1 MKDINQTIETM
12 KPSGIRKYFDLANS
26 MEGVISLGVGEPDF
40 DTPWH
45 ISAAAIESF
54 KDGHTH
60 YTANRGLLSLRKEIA
75 NYYRKRFGV
84 SYDPETEI
92 LVTVGGSEAVDL
104 CCRTLIE
111 PGDEVIVL
119 DPNYVAY
126 EPAILMAGGKPVYI
140 ELTQENDFKLLPE
153 DLEKALSPK
162 TKAILLNFP
171 SNPTGGVMTEE
182 DYRKLLPLFEK
193 SGIYIISDEIYAELF
208 FDGKFATP
216 AQFDSI
222 RDQVLVINGFSK
234 AYAMTGW
241 RLGYLCSSAALSKQL
256 TKVHQFII
264 MSAPTAGQY
273 AAIEALRNGAP
284 DVERMCKEYE
294 RRRNLICARLNRMGL
309 KTNVPHGTFYVFP
322 DITSTGLDSDQF
334 CVQLLEQQKIAVVP
348 GTAFGTHGE
357 GFVRISY
364 ATSMENIIEAC
375 NRIEAFVTSLPSY
388 SQRAEELAE
397 TVLEEAA
404 LDDEAL
410 ILCQK

>member
-1 MKDINQTIETM
+1 MKDINQTVKHM

-45 ISAAAIESF
+45 ISAAAVDSF

-75 NYYRKRFGV
+75 NYYERRFGV
-84 SYDPETEI
+84 TYDPEKEI

-104 CCRTLIE
+104 CCRVLIE

-182 DYRKLLPLFEK
+182 DYLKILPLLEE

-216 AQFDSI
+216 AQFESI
-222 RDQVLVINGFSK
+222 KDQVLVINGFSK

-241 RLGYLCSSAALSKQL
+241 RLGYLCASTELSKQL

-273 AAIEALRNGAP
+273 AAIEALRHGEP

-348 GTAFGTHGE
+348 GTAFGEHGE

-375 NRIEAFVTSLPSY
+375 NRIEAFVTSLPSA
-388 SQRAEELAE
+388 SLKAEELAE